1 VFKRV
6 LFQFLSISLISG
18 LLIGCSNQEISVT
31 KIYDGDTILTS
42 SGSKIRLLQIDTP
55 ELATKECHAEES
67 KVQLES
73 FLATS
78 LQSLTFG
85 EIERKNLAKIDG
97 IRLEAD
103 SNLDSEDRYGRK
115 LSYLFVGKL
124 NINIEMVKIGAATP
138 YFYQGEKGKYSI
150 ELEEAAEYAK
160 QNQLGVWADCPGF
173 VYNPVAPIT
182 TGSSSSQYIEST
194 DDDSN
199 GGVGGFINNSQ
210 CSPDYRECVPPY
222 PPDLDC
228 GNLVALGLIHV
239 IGTDPHRLDRDG
251 DGLAC
256 ESNAN

>member
-1 VFKRV
+1 VSKRV
-6 LFQFLSISLISG
+6 LFQLISFLLLPG
-18 LLIGCSNQEISVT
+18 FLIGCSNQEVSVV

-42 SGSKIRLLQIDTP
+42 SDVKVRLLQIDTP

-67 KVQLES
+67 KIQLET
-73 FLATS
+73 FLATA
-78 LQSLTFG
+78 LQSLTIS
-85 EIERKNLAKIDG
+85 EVKPKNLTKING
-97 IRLEAD
+97 VRLEAD

-115 LSYLFVGKL
+115 LSYLFIEKL

-138 YFYQGEKGKYSI
+138 YFYRGEKGKYSI

-160 QNQLGVWADCPGF
+160 QNQLGVWATCPGF
-173 VYNPVAPIT
+173 VYNPVGPIA
-182 TGSSSSQYIEST
+182 TGSSSSQYVETT
-194 DDDSN
+194 DDDSDAGI
-199 GGVGGFINNSQ
+199 GGIINNSQ
-210 CSPDYRECVPPY
+210 CSPDYKECVPPY

-239 IGTDPHRLDRDG
+239 IGSDPHRLDRDG